1 MFQILVGE
9 KKRRAISPLF
19 LAISAAAHVV
29 IFGGVMYAASGEPEQ
44 PVEVVGPDIVFT
56 PLPERPVET
65 PTVDPPP
72 PAPDA
77 PDEPASDAP
86 VVGETVVLQPPTDIP
101 ETINPPRQNET
112 PITPDMVTGI
122 GKPGDVIGTPDPAD
136 DRPATGN
143 VGPGTPEKP
152 TDWLP
157 GAGDVDELPTLDRN
171 GLARLMERNYPPH
184 LRDAGVDGRA
194 VVEVVVDAAG
204 RVRPG
209 SAKVIETSHPA
220 FESATLRAAERFRFR
235 PAKIA
240 GMVVPVKVAIPVVWT
255 TSD

>member
-1 MFQILVGE
+1 MFQILVRE

-19 LAISAAAHVV
+19 LAVSAAAHVA

-44 PVEVVGPDIVFT
+44 PQIVVDGIIDI
-56 PLPERPVET
+56 PEIPEKAIEK

-72 PAPDA
+72 PAPDS
-77 PDEPASDAP
+77 PDEPATVEP
-86 VVGETVVLQPPTDIP
+86 VKGETLVLQPPT
-101 ETINPPRQNET
+101 ETPDVIAPPRADER
-112 PITPDMVTGI
+112 PITPDMVRGI
-122 GKPGDVIGTPDPAD
+122 GKPADVIGTRDPAD
-136 DRPATGN
+136 TRPATGN
-143 VGPGTPEKP
+143 IDPGRPVKP
-152 TDWLP
+152 ADWVP
-157 GAGDVDELPTLDRN
+157 GEGDVDELPTLERN

-184 LRDAGVDGRA
+184 LRDARVSGRA
-194 VVEVVVDAAG
+194 LVEVIVDTDG

-220 FESATLRAAERFRFR
+220 FEDATLRAAERFRFR

-240 GMVVPVKVAIPVVWT
+240 GTIVPVKVAIPVVWT

>member
-1 MFQILVGE
+1 MFQILVRE

-19 LAISAAAHVV
+19 LAVSAAAHVL
-29 IFGGVMYAASGEPEQ
+29 IFGGVMYAASGEPA

-56 PLPERPVET
+56 PIPDRPVED
-65 PTVDPPP
+65 PAVDPPP

-77 PDEPASDAP
+77 PDESAPTDP
-86 VVGETVVLQPPTDIP
+86 VVGETLVLQPPTEIAQ
-101 ETINPPRQNET
+101 TISPPRADDQ
-112 PITPDMVTGI
+112 PITTDMVTGI

-143 VGPGTPEKP
+143 AGPGTPEKP

-194 VVEVVVDAAG
+194 VVEVVVDADG
-204 RVRPG
+204 SVRPG
-209 SAKVIETSHPA
+209 SAKVIETSHPG
-220 FESATLRAAERFRFR
+220 FEDATLRAAERFRFR
-235 PAKIA
+235 PARIA
-240 GMVVPVKVAIPVVWT
+240 GMVVPVRVSIPVVWT
-255 TSD
+255 TND

>member
-1 MFQILVGE
+1 MFQILVRE

-19 LAISAAAHVV
+19 LAVSAAAHVA

-44 PVEVVGPDIVFT
+44 PPEVIGVEVD
-56 PLPERPVET
+56 LPPILEKEKEPV
-65 PTVDPPP
+65 TVPAPPP
-72 PAPDA
+72 AEPDEPAPDA
-77 PDEPASDAP
+77 P
-86 VVGETVVLQPPTDIP
+86 VTGETVVLQPPTDVP
-101 ETINPPRQNET
+101 EQISPPRQNET
-112 PITPDMVTGI
+112 PITPDMVRGD

-143 VGPGTPEKP
+143 PDPGMTATPPIWVPGP
-152 TDWLP
+152 
-157 GAGDVDELPTLDRN
+157 GDVDELPSLDRN
-171 GLARLMERNYPPH
+171 GLARLMERNYPPQ
-184 LRDAGVDGRA
+184 LRDARVSGRA
-194 VVEVVVDAAG
+194 LVEVIVDEDG

>member
-29 IFGGVMYAASGEPEQ
+29 IFGGVMYAASGQPEQ
-44 PVEVVGPDIVFT
+44 PRAMIEDIIE
-56 PLPERPVET
+56 LP
-65 PTVDPPP
+65 
-72 PAPDA
+72 
-77 PDEPASDAP
+77 
-86 VVGETVVLQPPTDIP
+86 DIP
-101 ETINPPRQNET
+101 EKAVEKPIVDPLPDSPAEPATVEPVKGETLVLQSPTVVPDVISPPRATET

-143 VGPGTPEKP
+143 PNTGTSETPPDWVPGER
-152 TDWLP
+152 
-157 GAGDVDELPTLDRN
+157 DVDELPTLERN
-171 GLARLMERNYPPH
+171 GLARLMERNYPPQ
-184 LRDAGVDGRA
+184 LRDARVSGRA
-194 VVEVVVDAAG
+194 LVEVIVDTNG

-220 FESATLRAAERFRFR
+220 FEDATLRAAERFRFR

>member
-1 MFQILVGE
+1 MFQILVRE

-19 LAISAAAHVV
+19 LAVSAAAHVA

-44 PVEVVGPDIVFT
+44 PRWVVGSEVDLPPIPVKEKEPVKVA
-56 PLPERPVET
+56 PLP
-65 PTVDPPP
+65 PTT
-72 PAPDA
+72 
-77 PDEPASDAP
+77 PDEPAAVEP
-86 VVGETVVLQPPTDIP
+86 VKGETVVLQPPTVVPDLIH
-101 ETINPPRQNET
+101 PPRQNET

-136 DRPATGN
+136 DQPATGIPHTGTTETPP
-143 VGPGTPEKP
+143 VWIPGE
-152 TDWLP
+152 
-157 GAGDVDELPTLDRN
+157 GDVDELPSLERN
-171 GLARLMERNYPPH
+171 GLARLMERNYPPQ
-184 LRDAGVDGRA
+184 LRDARVSGRA
-194 VVEVVVDAAG
+194 VVEVIVGEDG

-209 SAKVIETSHPA
+209 SARVIETSHPA
-220 FESATLRAAERFRFR
+220 FENATLRAAERFRFR

>member
-1 MFQILVGE
+1 MFQILVRE

-19 LAISAAAHVV
+19 LAVSAAAHVA
-29 IFGGVMYAASGEPEQ
+29 IFGGVMYAASGEPERPQ
-44 PVEVVGPDIVFT
+44 TVIDGIIDIPDV
-56 PLPERPVET
+56 PEKAIEK

-72 PAPDA
+72 PAPDV
-77 PDEPASDAP
+77 PDERAADAP
-86 VVGETVVLQPPTDIP
+86 VVGETLVLKPPTDIP
-101 ETINPPRQNET
+101 PVISPPRADET
-112 PITPDMVTGI
+112 PITPDIVTGI

-136 DRPATGN
+136 VRPATGN
-143 VGPGTPEKP
+143 PVPVTTETPPDWVPGE
-152 TDWLP
+152 
-157 GAGDVDELPTLDRN
+157 GDVDVLPSLDRN
-171 GLARLMERNYPPH
+171 GLARLMERHYPQQ
-184 LRDAGVDGRA
+184 LRDARVSGRA
-194 VVEVVVDAAG
+194 LVEVIVNEDG

-220 FESATLRAAERFRFR
+220 FEDATLRAAERFRFR